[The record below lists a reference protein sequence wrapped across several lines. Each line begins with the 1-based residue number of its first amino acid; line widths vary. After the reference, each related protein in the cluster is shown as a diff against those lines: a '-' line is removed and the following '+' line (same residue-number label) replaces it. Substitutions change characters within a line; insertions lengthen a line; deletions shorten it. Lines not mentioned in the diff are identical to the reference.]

1 MCFPGSRGHPPG
13 PVGREGK
20 SHLLVTAQICRTI
33 MPSDISGS
41 VSDTLSGKRIVVG
54 VTGSIAAV
62 RVVDLIRD
70 LIRRGAEVHCTMSLA
85 AQQIL
90 HPYALEYASAHPVI
104 TEITG
109 RVEHVEFCGVG
120 GKADL
125 FLVAPGTANT
135 IGKMACGIDDTPVTT
150 FATTALGSGKP
161 VAVVPAMHEAMYRHP
176 AVLRNLESLR
186 AMGVTLID
194 PRIEEGKA
202 KIADNLRVVREVE
215 RLLGPGDLAGKRILI
230 TSGSNA
236 EVVDPIR
243 ILTNRA
249 SGKTGIALALEA
261 RRRGADVTVVH
272 RFIQDVPVRQVYA
285 ESASAMLESVL
296 NELTRG
302 CDALISAAAVADY
315 TLDANADKIKSGQ
328 DLILQLKPTKKI
340 IKTVREAYPDLKI
353 VGFKAETNV
362 DDMNLLAIAEKA
374 LRDSKLDL
382 VVANDVARGGMG
394 TDNNRVLI
402 IDRSGCHREVAGR
415 KSLIAESII
424 DALVEV
430 L

>member
-1 MCFPGSRGHPPG
+1 
-13 PVGREGK
+13 
-20 SHLLVTAQICRTI
+20 

-41 VSDTLSGKRIVVG
+41 VSETLSGKTIVVG

-70 LIRRGAEVHCTMSLA
+70 LIRRGAEVHCTMSKA

-90 HPYALEYASAHPVI
+90 HPYALEYATTHAVI

-125 FLVAPGTANT
+125 FLVAPATANT

-150 FATTALGSGKP
+150 FATTAIGSNKP

-176 AVLRNLESLR
+176 AVLRNLESLQ
-186 AMGVTLID
+186 AMGITLID

-202 KIADNLRVVREVE
+202 KIADNLRVVQEVE
-215 RLLGPGDLAGKRILI
+215 KLLGPGDLAGKRILI

-236 EVVDPIR
+236 EAVDPIR

-249 SGKTGIALALEA
+249 SGKTGVALALEA
-261 RRRGADVTVVH
+261 RRRGAEVTLVH
-272 RFIQDVPVRQVYA
+272 RFIQDLPVRQVYA
-285 ESASAMLESVL
+285 ESAEAMLDAVME
-296 NELTRG
+296 ELARG

-315 TLDANADKIKSGQ
+315 TLDPNSDKIKSGQ
-328 DLILQLKPTKKI
+328 NLELRLKPTKKI
-340 IKTVREAYPDLKI
+340 IRTVREAYPDLKI

-362 DDMNLLAIAEKA
+362 GDEELLARAEES
-374 LRDSKLDL
+374 LRRAKLDL

-394 TDNNRVLI
+394 TDDNRVLI
-402 IDRSGCHREVAGR
+402 TDRSGRHRGASGK
-415 KSLIAESII
+415 KSLIARTII
-424 DALVEV
+424 DALVEI

>member
-1 MCFPGSRGHPPG
+1 
-13 PVGREGK
+13 
-20 SHLLVTAQICRTI
+20 
-33 MPSDISGS
+33 MPSDITCS
-41 VSDTLSGKRIVVG
+41 VSETLCKKTIVVG

-70 LIRRGAEVHCTMSLA
+70 LIRRGAEVHCVASSA

-90 HPYALEYASAHPVI
+90 HPYALEYATNHPVI

-125 FLVAPGTANT
+125 LLIAPATANT

-176 AVLRNLESLR
+176 AVLRNLERLKE
-186 AMGVTLID
+186 MGVALID

-202 KIADNLRVVREVE
+202 KIADNLMVVREVE
-215 RLLGPGDLAGKRILI
+215 RLLGPADLAGKRIVI

-236 EVVDPIR
+236 EADDPIR

-249 SGKTGIALALEA
+249 SGKTGVALALEA
-261 RRRGADVTVVH
+261 RRRGAEVTLVH
-272 RFIQDVPVRQVYA
+272 RFIQDLPVRQVYA
-285 ESASAMLESVL
+285 ESAREMLDAVL
-296 NELTRG
+296 AEMEKG
-302 CDALISAAAVADY
+302 CDALIGAAAVADY
-315 TLDANADKIKSGQ
+315 TLDPQAEKIKSGQ
-328 DLILQLKPTKKI
+328 ELVLHLIPTQKI
-340 IKTVREAYPDLKI
+340 IKTVREAYPHLKI
-353 VGFKAETNV
+353 VGFKAETGVTNGELV
-362 DDMNLLAIAEKA
+362 ARAEKSMQGA
-374 LRDSKLDL
+374 GLDL

-394 TDNNRVLI
+394 TDDNRVLI
-402 IDRSGCHREVAGR
+402 IGKEEAIRIVQGK
-415 KSLIAESII
+415 KSEIARQII
-424 DALVEV
+424 DALVE
-430 L
+430 LL